1 MTHMLAQPM
10 GGSALPAAELQCIE
24 PRTIV
29 IEPACTSYSSY
40 CARMAAQTHFGAA
53 LLHSVSIAVGKQGMR
68 CNIPLGCDDERT
80 DAAEQVDPVRD
91 VVTEPIVRE
100 DWRFSIC
107 SGTVR
112 CQTTPVG
119 TNAERYD
126 AASFGTITYSSWL
139 QLQHVGLT
147 VARVAAEAFVASC
160 PKPSA
165 SASACAHLLSKCAA
179 HCSLCASDKPVEGL
193 RYADS
198 LAFARNMR
206 TSMRCRAL
214 AAQTSRPGRSS
225 APFARAAHRT
235 YR

>member
-40 CARMAAQTHFGAA
+40 YARLAAQTHFGAA
-53 LLHSVSIAVGKQGMR
+53 LLHSVSIAVGKRRMR

-107 SGTVR
+107 SGTVH

-119 TNAERYD
+119 TNAERHD
-126 AASFGTITYSSWL
+126 AASFGTRT
-139 QLQHVGLT
+139 QVGC
-147 VARVAAEAFVASC
+147 SC
-160 PKPSA
+160 
-165 SASACAHLLSKCAA
+165 
-179 HCSLCASDKPVEGL
+179 
-193 RYADS
+193 
-198 LAFARNMR
+198 
-206 TSMRCRAL
+206 SM
-214 AAQTSRPGRSS
+214 SV
-225 APFARAAHRT
+225 
-235 YR
+235 